1 MPRAPK
7 PTTPE
12 SALSPSE
19 KRWRP
24 IIEDWRRGGGKI
36 SPFCRD
42 RGLPLSSF
50 KYWKRELAARDRKRQ
65 AQRAAT
71 EASRQAL
78 QLLPVRI
85 LEPATAAG
93 GSLEVVLHGGR
104 TLRIGGDFDPA
115 ILRKLVAALEEA
127 R

>member
-1 MPRAPK
+1 MPRTPK
-7 PTTPE
+7 PAAAVT
-12 SALSPSE
+12 PSE

-24 IIEDWRRGGGKI
+24 LVDEWRRGGGRI
-36 SPFCRD
+36 TPFCRE

-50 KYWKRELAARDRKRQ
+50 KYWKREIAARDRKRE

-78 QLLPVRI
+78 QLLPVRV
-85 LEPATAAG
+85 LEPEATATGA
-93 GSLEVVLHGGR
+93 LEVVLRGGR
-104 TLRIGGDFDPA
+104 TLRVSGDFDA
-115 ILRKLVAALEEA
+115 MLLRKLVAALEEA